1 MSVQVARYSLADEA
15 MTDPAA
21 ALVRDLSL
29 NKKPNP
35 SDESFRGEM
44 ASKEA
49 QAKRT
54 VSFMQHSG

>member
-21 ALVRDLSL
+21 ALVTRFEL
-29 NKKPNP
+29 KQEANP

-54 VSFMQHSG
+54 VSFMQHSD